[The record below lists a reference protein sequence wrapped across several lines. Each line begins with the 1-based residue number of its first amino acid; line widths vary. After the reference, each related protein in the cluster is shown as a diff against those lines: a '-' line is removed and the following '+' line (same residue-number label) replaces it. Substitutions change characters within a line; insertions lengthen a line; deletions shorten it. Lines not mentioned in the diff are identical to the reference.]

1 MLASGN
7 RRLASEYYE
16 PSVESDEYIFS
27 AIPRNS
33 VAELISETCPLSS
46 VIRLL
51 LKEVA

>member
-16 PSVESDEYIFS
+16 PSVEPDEYIFS
-27 AIPRNS
+27 AIPGTS
-33 VAELISETCPLSS
+33 VAELISEIC
-46 VIRLL
+46 LL